1 MTIESDKDLA
11 GLRRAGRVVA
21 LAIEEMKA
29 SLEPGMTTAELDAVG
44 AGVYERYGARSAPQ
58 VVYGFP
64 GVNLI
69 SVNDEAVHGVP
80 GGRIIEGGDLVK
92 IDVTAEV
99 GGYVAD
105 AAVTV
110 ALPQGPRV
118 HEELRDCAAQ
128 AYARAAS
135 VARAG
140 RPVNKVGRVV
150 ETTVRRRGFAV
161 LAGLGGHGVG
171 RSIHE
176 PPTIPNQF
184 DRRLDSRLTEGLVVT
199 IEPIIAA
206 GSDRTIEGPDGWTIR
221 TADGKP
227 AAHYEHTIVITK
239 GSPIVLT
246 AA

>member
-1 MTIESDKDLA
+1 MTIESDSDLH
-11 GLRRAGRVVA
+11 GLRRAGKVVA
-21 LAIEEMKA
+21 LAIEAMKEA
-29 SLEPGMTTAELDAVG
+29 LEPGMTTAELDAVG
-44 AGVYERYGARSAPQ
+44 AEVYERCGARSAPQ
-58 VVYGFP
+58 LVYGFP

-80 GGRIIEGGDLVK
+80 GGRVIAGGDLVK

-118 HEELRDCAAQ
+118 HGELRDCAELAF
-128 AYARAAS
+128 
-135 VARAG
+135 ARAG
-140 RPVNKVGRVV
+140 RPVNKIGRVV
-150 ETTVRRRGFAV
+150 ETTVHRCGFEV
-161 LAGLGGHGVG
+161 LAGLSGHGIG
-171 RSIHE
+171 KTIHE

-184 DRRLDSRLTEGLVVT
+184 DRRLESPLTEGLVVT

-206 GSDRTIEGPDGWTIR
+206 GSERIVESPDGWTIR
-221 TADGKP
+221 TADGNP
-227 AAHYEHTIVITK
+227 AAHYEHTIVVTR

-246 AA
+246 AACQAI